1 MGPGYCYCFHN
12 VHGTCNIWQNST
24 SERGIRRMNPSLS
37 IYDNLGGE
45 KGVRALV
52 EAFYPIVQQNEQLAP
67 LFPEDIQPVIDKQ
80 YMFLSQFFG
89 GPGLFSEAFGH
100 PMMRARHMHFEVT
113 VERAEAWLACMD
125 QALTQIG
132 VEEPLHA
139 FILQRLSGPAH
150 HFVNTP

>member
-1 MGPGYCYCFHN
+1 
-12 VHGTCNIWQNST
+12 
-24 SERGIRRMNPSLS
+24 MNPSLS

-52 EAFYPIVQQNEQLAP
+52 ESFYPIVQQNEQLAP